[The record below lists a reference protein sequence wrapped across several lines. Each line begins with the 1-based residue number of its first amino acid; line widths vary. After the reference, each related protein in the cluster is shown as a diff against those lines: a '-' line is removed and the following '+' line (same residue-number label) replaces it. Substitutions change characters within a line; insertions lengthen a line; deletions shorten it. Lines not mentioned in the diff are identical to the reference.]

1 MPASATAKRH
11 CQLGGFPPMHT
22 ATSHTQPA
30 WPGPRA
36 CFGAL
41 MYIARSVPARP
52 RAAFRQLAAFKLTLV
67 PCGVLLVPGSE
78 SSTFLA
84 SGWADR
90 RLGLHMPLLIVIL
103 VWWILIEIAL
113 IGSTT

>member
-1 MPASATAKRH
+1 
-11 CQLGGFPPMHT
+11 
-22 ATSHTQPA
+22 
-30 WPGPRA
+30 
-36 CFGAL
+36 
-41 MYIARSVPARP
+41 MYIARSVPARPP

-67 PCGVLLVPGSE
+67 PCGVLLVPG

-113 IGSTT
+113 ICSTT